1 MKFTIS
7 WLKDH
12 LDTTATLDEIVAALD
27 SIGLEVEGIEDPAAA
42 MAAFRVAEILEAEP
56 HPDADKLR
64 LCKVRGV
71 DIDGNEADHQV
82 VCGAPN
88 AKAGLK
94 GIFAPVGAYVASMD
108 LTLKRAKIRGV
119 ESFGMMVSESEMGF
133 SDDHDGIIEL
143 TGDKADYAIGTPIA
157 QVFGLDDPVI
167 EIGITPN
174 RPDCLGVRGIAR
186 DLAARGLGTLKADPL
201 AKVTVGDAPKVAID
215 LKFDD
220 TKPCPVFAGRQVS
233 GVKNGPSPDW
243 LQTRLK
249 AIGLRPISAL
259 VDITNYISFD
269 RGRPLHVYDAAK
281 VKGEIHARLAVK
293 GEELLALDGET
304 YKLTGDECVIADASG
319 VIGLGGVMGGEG
331 TGCLEDTQDV
341 ILESAY
347 FDPIRTAMTGRVHN
361 ILSDARYRFERGVDP
376 AFVEDGLELATQMVL
391 DICGGTAGPVTVA
404 GQEPHRAF
412 VIDFPVSDVKRLT
425 GLALSADRIQEIL
438 VALEFGVSGQGA
450 GGDTLKIAVPEW
462 RPDVEG
468 AADLV
473 EEVARIHGLDNIT
486 ALPLPMDGVPK
497 GAVLTPLQNRVRVAR
512 RALAARGAHEAVTFS
527 FMWSG
532 HAKAFGGGNAQTTLV
547 NPISSELDTMRPSIL
562 PNLIL
567 AAGRNAARGFD
578 DVALFEV
585 GPQYEGD
592 EAKDQRTVACVM
604 RRGQATPRNL
614 HGAARPVDVFDAKA
628 DLLAV
633 LALVG
638 GPAAAAQVV
647 ADAPSW
653 YHPGRS
659 GTLQLGPK
667 VILGHFGELHP
678 ATLKALGVTGPI
690 VAAELYLDA
699 IPTPK
704 KKSRKSK
711 GAVVAS
717 QLQPVRRDFA
727 FVMAADVPATKVVRA
742 AAGADK
748 ALITDVTPFDLYEGK
763 NVGEGQKS
771 LAIEVTLQPKDQTMT
786 DKEIEAVSQK
796 IIAAV
801 EKAGGGKLR
810 S

>member
-1 MKFTIS
+1 MKFTLS

-12 LDTTATLDEIVAALD
+12 LETTATLEEILSALD
-27 SIGLEVEGIEDPAAA
+27 NIGLEVEEVEDPAAA
-42 MAAFRVAEILEAEP
+42 MAHFRVAEILEAEP

-64 LCKVRGV
+64 LCKVRGL
-71 DIDGNEADHQV
+71 DIEGNEGEHQV

-88 AKAGLK
+88 AKAGLR
-94 GIFAPVGAYVASMD
+94 GIFAPVGAYLPAID
-108 LTLKRAKIRGV
+108 LTLKKAKIRGV
-119 ESFGMMVSESEMGF
+119 ESHGMMVSEREMGF
-133 SDDHDGIIEL
+133 SDEHDGIIEL
-143 TGDKADYAIGTPIA
+143 EGDYPIGTGVA
-157 QVFGLDDPVI
+157 EVFGLNDPVI
-167 EIGITPN
+167 EIAITPN

-201 AKVTVGDAPKVAID
+201 KKVEAANDTKVEIG
-215 LKFDD
+215 LKFDAD
-220 TKPCPVFAGRQVS
+220 SADACPVFAGRQVS
-233 GVKNGPSPDW
+233 GVTNGASPDW
-243 LQTRLK
+243 LQKRLK

-259 VDITNYISFD
+259 VDITNYISYD

-281 VKGEIHARLAVK
+281 VKGGLHARLAVK

-304 YKLTGDECVIADASG
+304 YKLTGDECVIADDAG
-319 VIGLGGVMGGEG
+319 VVGLGGVMGGEESG
-331 TGCLEDTQDV
+331 STETTQDV
-341 ILESAY
+341 IIESAY

-376 AFVEDGLELATQMVL
+376 AFVEAGLELATQMVL

-404 GQEPHRAF
+404 GAEPHRNF
-412 VIDFPVSDVKRLT
+412 TVDFPVSEVKRLT
-425 GLALSADRIQEIL
+425 GLDLTADRITEIL
-438 VALEFGVSGQGA
+438 TALEFGVSGS
-450 GGDTLKIAVPEW
+450 GDVLQVAVPEW

-468 AADLV
+468 TADLV

-486 ALPLPMDGVPK
+486 PLALPMEGVTR
-497 GAVLTPLQNRVRVAR
+497 GAILTPLQNCVRKAR
-512 RALAARGAHEAVTFS
+512 RALAARGAHEAVTYS
-527 FMWSG
+527 FMWSE
-532 HAKAFGGGNAQTTLV
+532 HAKAFGGGNSQTTLV
-547 NPISSELDTMRPSIL
+547 NPISSELDTMRPAIL
-562 PNLIL
+562 PNLVL

-592 EAKDQRTVACVM
+592 EAGDQRTVACVM

-614 HGAARPVDVFDAKA
+614 HGQARAVDVFDAKA
-628 DLLAV
+628 DLLAI
-633 LALVG
+633 LAEAG
-638 GPAAAAQVV
+638 GPAASAQVV

-659 GTLQLGPK
+659 GTIQLGPK

-678 ATLKALGVTGPI
+678 ATLKALDVTGPI

-704 KKSRKSK
+704 KKGGKSK
-711 GAVVAS
+711 GAVHAS

-727 FVMAADVPATKVVRA
+727 FVMAGDVPAAQVVRA

-748 ALITDVTPFDLYEGK
+748 GLISDVTVFDQYAGK
-763 NVGEGQKS
+763 NVDEGQKS
-771 LAIEVTLQPKDQTMT
+771 LAIEVTLQPQDKTMT
-786 DKEIEAVSQK
+786 DKEIDAVSQK

-801 EKAGGGKLR
+801 EKASGGKLR